1 MGAPG
6 TYHLPDVQQTAIPAV
21 TLEPLVKN
29 DWGQCPKYNW
39 TKMDPWERI
48 SANVLDAV
56 GPKTAVVS
64 AVFGLV
70 IFSIILVFFRSQVT
84 NLIFGKKE
92 DK

>member
-1 MGAPG
+1 MNEILNEVIP
-6 TYHLPDVQQTAIPAV
+6 QTALPAIS
-21 TLEPLVKN
+21 LDPLKKV

-56 GPKTAVVS
+56 GPKEAVIGGAFGIVIFAL
-64 AVFGLV
+64 AVF
-70 IFSIILVFFRSQVT
+70 FFRKQVT
-84 NLIFGKKE
+84 ELIFRKKD